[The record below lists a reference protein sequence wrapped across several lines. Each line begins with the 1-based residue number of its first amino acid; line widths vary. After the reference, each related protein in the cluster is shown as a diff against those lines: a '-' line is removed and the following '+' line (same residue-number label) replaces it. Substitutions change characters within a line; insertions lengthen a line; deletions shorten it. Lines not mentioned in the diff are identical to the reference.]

1 MRVAIYAC
9 YSSEMQS
16 DTSIHDQ
23 VQLCRARARRE
34 GWNVVA
40 VYHDAAISG
49 PGNNV
54 PATCKW

>member
-1 MRVAIYAC
+1 MRVAIYAR

-16 DTSIHDQ
+16 DTSIQDQ
-23 VQLCRARARRE
+23 VQLCRARASRE

-49 PGNNV
+49 AQNNV